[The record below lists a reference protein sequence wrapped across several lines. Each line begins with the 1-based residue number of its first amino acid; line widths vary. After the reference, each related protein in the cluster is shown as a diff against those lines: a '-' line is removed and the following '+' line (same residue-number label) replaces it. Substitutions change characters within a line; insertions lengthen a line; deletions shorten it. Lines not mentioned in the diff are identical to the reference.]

1 MLDLKAHKTRASGK
15 TVQIQSELERLK
27 SSGKNKLAAYGPD
40 ICNVV
45 NEINKN
51 ARRFKAKPIGP
62 LGMFVKIRENTPEDI
77 IRALDHE
84 MAPILS
90 VFLVSCSQDQK
101 ELFNIFQRLRVS
113 RKRDS
118 NGIFRDLFDFLDEKT
133 ITLFHK
139 WGSCMI
145 PSLHKNHL
153 DPIVISEQETFD
165 LHLPVHKSEAQH

>member
-90 VFLVSCSQDQK
+90 AFLVSCSQDQK
-101 ELFNIFQRLRVS
+101 ELFNIFQRLRVK

-118 NGIFRDLFDFLDEKT
+118 NGIFRDLFAWIWL
-133 ITLFHK
+133 I
-139 WGSCMI
+139 
-145 PSLHKNHL
+145 KNNNL
-153 DPIVISEQETFD
+153 VS
-165 LHLPVHKSEAQH
+165 